1 MKKFLVVLVLGA
13 ALLGLLS
20 LAPSRP
26 KYNHAPITPERKATH
41 MIKYYEDEDKGIGNP
56 SGLCTGTAVG
66 PHALL
71 TALHCDEGET
81 DVISLDLAVQK
92 YHIVGHIY
100 DGRDHI
106 IYRLDG
112 PAFKDFVTIQE
123 REAKVGETVTSYGD
137 GRGDFPQ
144 HTYFGKV
151 IEDSNGGDT
160 SEIDMAAGAH
170 NFSLPVIPGDSGS
183 AIYGT
188 DGDIVALVTYGGS
201 NEYTGTK
208 EAVGFALNFSAEE
221 LEMIRE
227 TQNDNDKPSGDT
239 GTASTNQHPQ

>member
-71 TALHCDEGET
+71 TALHCDEGEI

-92 YHIVGHIY
+92 YHIVGYIY

-106 IYRLDG
+106 IYHLDG

-160 SEIDMAAGAH
+160 SEIDMAAVAH
-170 NFSLPVIPGDSGS
+170 VFSLPVIPGDSGS

-188 DGDIVALVTYGGS
+188 DGDIVALVTYS
-201 NEYTGTK
+201 NSNDYTGTK

-227 TQNDNDKPSGDT
+227 TQNDNDKPSGDP